1 MKCTREISKI
11 AVLHLIRRKAM
22 VVRVRYGQ
30 GYKIRQSKK
39 PGSALTVAQI
49 ENAGG
54 LIILFS
60 SI

>member
-1 MKCTREISKI
+1 
-11 AVLHLIRRKAM
+11 M